1 MAVVLVETK
10 HDDGSRHIQSP
21 MKFKASAKASLIY
34 NGIWCFMQNAS
45 LDIPSSHD
53 VSICNWNRSHDNS
66 LVYEDDLQRNYQLL
80 VEIIIALRD
89 TLTMDGLPHV
99 KDLQGAYLLAT
110 LMHNWHR
117 PLYTQRGG
125 KGIIKDWASQQAT
138 QTRSLLGHLHYLA
151 RKAATSRNQK
161 GQVLKT
167 LYLRLIG
174 KQVAILPE
182 AIGNETEE
190 MHQPLV
196 VDVDDEPNLLE
207 DGALICIKD
216 EDDDEI
222 ATKVADGSAAPLAHD
237 SKACDEPAA
246 ESQVAVEDSSAINGS
261 KDASTAATCGTPD
274 SSAEP
279 LDGKVETNGASDM
292 NEYTPFP
299 ESQPRQFE
307 CETPGPA
314 EYTMDTMQT
323 LPWNSDDAPLESKK
337 LDSEALPPCPEE
349 SEALLDASQ
358 DEVPDL
364 AQRQADLRGKKRD
377 AENAKKAD
385 KLNAKRHRMEE
396 HCGDGNGGPLK
407 RPAAKKAAPKA
418 GAKDKVETP
427 KAKAKGLPKAIASP
441 KKRSRKPKAAD
452 SVPVASP
459 KVKATKRQY
468 RRKAVPEAS
477 VESEAGQSTVEM
489 TDKEKRRMNAQLGWK
504 RLRTDA
510 DELPDLPCPAS
521 LGDKLS
527 FTVKDPCGQG
537 SSVGVILNTES
548 FYINKAVKPA
558 LWPTTCKHIKV
569 DRKQGVTLPWGPSSG
584 EAWKHAKTVAGW
596 GVM

>member
-1 MAVVLVETK
+1 M
-10 HDDGSRHIQSP
+10 
-21 MKFKASAKASLIY
+21 
-34 NGIWCFMQNAS
+34 
-45 LDIPSSHD
+45 
-53 VSICNWNRSHDNS
+53 
-66 LVYEDDLQRNYQLL
+66 
-80 VEIIIALRD
+80 
-89 TLTMDGLPHV
+89 
-99 KDLQGAYLLAT
+99 
-110 LMHNWHR
+110 
-117 PLYTQRGG
+117 
-125 KGIIKDWASQQAT
+125 
-138 QTRSLLGHLHYLA
+138 
-151 RKAATSRNQK
+151 
-161 GQVLKT
+161 
-167 LYLRLIG
+167 
-174 KQVAILPE
+174 
-182 AIGNETEE
+182 
-190 MHQPLV
+190 
-196 VDVDDEPNLLE
+196 
-207 DGALICIKD
+207 
-216 EDDDEI
+216 
-222 ATKVADGSAAPLAHD
+222 
-237 SKACDEPAA
+237 
-246 ESQVAVEDSSAINGS
+246 
-261 KDASTAATCGTPD
+261 
-274 SSAEP
+274 
-279 LDGKVETNGASDM
+279 
-292 NEYTPFP
+292 
-299 ESQPRQFE
+299 
-307 CETPGPA
+307 
-314 EYTMDTMQT
+314 
-323 LPWNSDDAPLESKK
+323 
-337 LDSEALPPCPEE
+337 
-349 SEALLDASQ
+349 
-358 DEVPDL
+358 PDL

-377 AENAKKAD
+377 VSNSVLQFSNPDFMIIHIGEAENAKKAD

-569 DRKQGVTLPWGPSSG
+569 ESSMGVS
-584 EAWKHAKTVAGW
+584 AGGFFLQIPYNIYIYIFFG
-596 GVM
+596 GVLVLSHCLQV